1 MMCFLRAVL
10 FLSLVLSGLH
20 ASIGSEG
27 IDHHSGHR
35 LHKHKTNRKHRATNE
50 DLHFDPKPFSKKI
63 ELKTPGKIHCKVAGG
78 LSPTVQWFLNSADA
92 LPEGVSSANGTLH
105 VALADKRHV
114 GNYTCRATDG
124 NHTITAE
131 IHLDVVV
138 SPKVIEPLPDTE
150 IHIGERQSAL
160 LNCRAIGDPLPTTH
174 WVRNLTIINQSQD
187 GVDIEGGVNAT
198 HARMLLLNN
207 GSLWVRSAR
216 REDSDRYACTA
227 GNAAGMAR
235 TELILTV
242 HPGKLYASRYLTTV
256 HYTDSDRY
264 ACTAGSAAG
273 MARTELILTVHPEGY
288 YADGGN
294 ESGAGRAVL
303 VAAGVAA
310 GYMLLVLVLML
321 YCRRRRRERRLRGE
335 KIELE
340 MAEGREKLVEEGAD
354 KPKTNGAP
362 NGKLPHDRDSGADTS
377 EVSAASRVSRRGFEH
392 LAAPRTLLSE
402 QIPLGRGEFGEVSLA
417 RLDVSA
423 LKRARSATAN
433 SAPRLRPVLVK
444 ALTSKDEAA
453 GAEFRRQLELFGRV
467 RHEGVARLLALCSD
481 ADPHLMILEHTDWPS
496 HTDKTSNLPL
506 KFEAEFRRQLEL
518 FGRVRHEGV
527 ARLLALCSDADP
539 HLMILEHTD
548 WPYRQNIQNLP
559 LKFEAEFRRQLEL
572 FGRVRHEGVARLL
585 ALCSDAD
592 PHLMI
597 LEHTDWPSHTDK
609 TSNLPLKFEAEFRRQ
624 LELFGRVWH
633 EGVARL
639 LALCSDADPHLM
651 ILEHTDWRSHTNKT
665 SNLPLKFEAEFRRQL
680 ELFGRVRHEGV
691 ARLLALCSDADPHLM
706 ILEHTDWGDLKT
718 FLQATTAEQ
727 TAQFTGAGG
736 ASAAPLS
743 PQHQALLASQLAHA
757 ATALANQR
765 LTHRDIAARN
775 CAISSA
781 LRLKLTMAAMSRG
794 PDTAHYYKRH
804 DQVIPLRWLPA
815 EAALEGEYSAKSDA
829 YMFGATVWEIYTK
842 AELPFAKLNDNS
854 VLERLKSGTLEW
866 TVPASMPDA
875 LAELLK
881 RCWSNS
887 PSERPQFEAIC
898 TEVDAVLQAVTAA
911 ETTQE
916 NSP

>member
-20 ASIGSEG
+20 VSSGSEG
-27 IDHHSGHR
+27 IDHHAGHR

-50 DLHFDPKPFSKKI
+50 ELRFDPKPFNKKI
-63 ELKTPGKIHCKVAGG
+63 ELNTPGKIHCKVAGG
-78 LSPTVQWFLNSADA
+78 LSPTVQWFLNVEDA
-92 LPEGVSSANGTLH
+92 LPEGLSSANGTLH
-105 VALADKRHV
+105 VASAEKRHV

-138 SPKVIEPLPDTE
+138 APKVIEPLPDTE
-150 IHIGERQSAL
+150 MHIGERQSIL
-160 LNCRAIGDPLPTTH
+160 LNCRAIGDPSPMTH

-207 GSLWVRSAR
+207 GSLWIRSAR
-216 REDSDRYACTA
+216 RE
-227 GNAAGMAR
+227 
-235 TELILTV
+235 
-242 HPGKLYASRYLTTV
+242 
-256 HYTDSDRY
+256 DSDRY

-310 GYMLLVLVLML
+310 GYMLLVLALML

-340 MAEGREKLVEEGAD
+340 MAEGREKLVEEGED

-377 EVSAASRVSRRGFEH
+377 EVSAASRASRRGFEH
-392 LAAPRTLLSE
+392 LAAPRTLLTE
-402 QIPLGRGEFGEVSLA
+402 QITLGRGEFGEVSLA

-423 LKRARSATAN
+423 LKRARSAATNA
-433 SAPRLRPVLVK
+433 APRLRPVLVK

-467 RHEGVARLLALCSD
+467 RHEGIARL
-481 ADPHLMILEHTDWPS
+481 
-496 HTDKTSNLPL
+496 
-506 KFEAEFRRQLEL
+506 F
-518 FGRVRHEGV
+518 
-527 ARLLALCSDADP
+527 
-539 HLMILEHTD
+539 
-548 WPYRQNIQNLP
+548 
-559 LKFEAEFRRQLEL
+559 
-572 FGRVRHEGVARLL
+572 
-585 ALCSDAD
+585 
-592 PHLMI
+592 
-597 LEHTDWPSHTDK
+597 
-609 TSNLPLKFEAEFRRQ
+609 
-624 LELFGRVWH
+624 
-633 EGVARL
+633 
-639 LALCSDADPHLM
+639 
-651 ILEHTDWRSHTNKT
+651 
-665 SNLPLKFEAEFRRQL
+665 
-680 ELFGRVRHEGV
+680 
-691 ARLLALCSDADPHLM
+691 ALCSDADPHLM

-727 TAQFTGAGG
+727 TAQFTGATG

-757 ATALANQR
+757 VTALANQR

-775 CAISSA
+775 CAISST

-829 YMFGATVWEIYTK
+829 YMFAATVWEIYTK

-866 TVPASMPDA
+866 TVPGSMPEA
-875 LAELLK
+875 LANLLK

-887 PSERPQFEAIC
+887 PSERPQFETIC
-898 TEVDAVLQAVTAA
+898 TEVDAVLQAVTSA
-911 ETTQE
+911 ETPQE
-916 NSP
+916 NNS

>member
-20 ASIGSEG
+20 TSIGSEG

-50 DLHFDPKPFSKKI
+50 ELHFDPKPFSKKI
-63 ELKTPGKIHCKVAGG
+63 ELNTPGKIHCKVAGG
-78 LSPTVQWFLNSADA
+78 LSPTVQWFLNSEDA

-105 VALADKRHV
+105 VASAEKRHVGNYTCRATDGNHTITAEIHLDVVGTRPTASAEKRHV

-207 GSLWVRSAR
+207 GSLWIRSAR
-216 REDSDRYACTA
+216 REDA
-227 GNAAGMAR
+227 
-235 TELILTV
+235 
-242 HPGKLYASRYLTTV
+242 
-256 HYTDSDRY
+256 DRY

-273 MARTELILTVHPEGY
+273 MARTELVLTVHPEGY
-288 YADGGN
+288 YAEGGS

-310 GYMLLVLVLML
+310 GYMLLVLALML

-340 MAEGREKLVEEGAD
+340 MAEGREKLVEEGDDKPKTNGAPNGKLPHDRDSEKVSEKIELEMAEGREKLVEGEDKPKTNGAPNGKLPHDRDSEKVSEKIELEMAEGREKLVEGED

-423 LKRARSATAN
+423 LKRARSAAAS

-453 GAEFRRQLELFGRV
+453 G
-467 RHEGVARLLALCSD
+467 
-481 ADPHLMILEHTDWPS
+481 
-496 HTDKTSNLPL
+496 
-506 KFEAEFRRQLEL
+506 
-518 FGRVRHEGV
+518 
-527 ARLLALCSDADP
+527 
-539 HLMILEHTD
+539 
-548 WPYRQNIQNLP
+548 
-559 LKFEAEFRRQLEL
+559 
-572 FGRVRHEGVARLL
+572 
-585 ALCSDAD
+585 
-592 PHLMI
+592 
-597 LEHTDWPSHTDK
+597 
-609 TSNLPLKFEAEFRRQ
+609 
-624 LELFGRVWH
+624 
-633 EGVARL
+633 
-639 LALCSDADPHLM
+639 
-651 ILEHTDWRSHTNKT
+651 
-665 SNLPLKFEAEFRRQL
+665 AEFRRQL

-757 ATALANQR
+757 ATALATQR

-829 YMFGATVWEIYTK
+829 YMFAATVWEIYTK

-866 TVPASMPDA
+866 TVPGSMPDA

-898 TEVDAVLQAVTAA
+898 TEVDAVLQAVTSA
-911 ETTQE
+911 ETTQDD
-916 NSP
+916 NP

>member
-35 LHKHKTNRKHRATNE
+35 IHKHKTNRKHRATNE
-50 DLHFDPKPFSKKI
+50 ELHFDPKPFSKKI
-63 ELKTPGKIHCKVAGG
+63 ELNTPGKIHCKVAGG

-92 LPEGVSSANGTLH
+92 LPGGLSSANGTLH
-105 VALADKRHV
+105 VASAEKRHV

-187 GVDIEGGVNAT
+187 GVDVEGGVNAT

-207 GSLWVRSAR
+207 GSLWIRSAR
-216 REDSDRYACTA
+216 RE
-227 GNAAGMAR
+227 
-235 TELILTV
+235 
-242 HPGKLYASRYLTTV
+242 
-256 HYTDSDRY
+256 DSDRY

-310 GYMLLVLVLML
+310 GYMLLVLALML

-340 MAEGREKLVEEGAD
+340 MAEGREKLVEEGED

-377 EVSAASRVSRRGFEH
+377 EVSAASRASRRGLEH
-392 LAAPRTLLSE
+392 LAAPRSLLTE
-402 QIPLGRGEFGEVSLA
+402 QITLGRGEFGEVSLA

-423 LKRARSATAN
+423 LKRARAAAAS

-481 ADPHLMILEHTDWPS
+481 ADPHLMILEHS
-496 HTDKTSNLPL
+496 
-506 KFEAEFRRQLEL
+506 
-518 FGRVRHEGV
+518 
-527 ARLLALCSDADP
+527 
-539 HLMILEHTD
+539 
-548 WPYRQNIQNLP
+548 
-559 LKFEAEFRRQLEL
+559 
-572 FGRVRHEGVARLL
+572 
-585 ALCSDAD
+585 
-592 PHLMI
+592 
-597 LEHTDWPSHTDK
+597 
-609 TSNLPLKFEAEFRRQ
+609 
-624 LELFGRVWH
+624 
-633 EGVARL
+633 
-639 LALCSDADPHLM
+639 
-651 ILEHTDWRSHTNKT
+651 
-665 SNLPLKFEAEFRRQL
+665 
-680 ELFGRVRHEGV
+680 
-691 ARLLALCSDADPHLM
+691 
-706 ILEHTDWGDLKT
+706 DWGDLKT

-757 ATALANQR
+757 AAALANQR

-775 CAISSA
+775 CTISSA
-781 LRLKLTMAAMSRG
+781 LRLKLSMAALSRG

-829 YMFGATVWEIYTK
+829 YMFAATVWEIYTK
-842 AELPFAKLNDNS
+842 AELPFAKLNDSS
-854 VLERLKSGTLEW
+854 VLERLKNGTLEW
-866 TVPASMPDA
+866 TVPASMPEA
-875 LAELLK
+875 LADLLK

-898 TEVDAVLQAVTAA
+898 TEVDAVLQAVTSA
-911 ETTQE
+911 ETPQE
-916 NSP
+916 DNP